1 VRNKDLE
8 YQKAFGRHVKQLRDG
23 RSWSQ
28 PQLAAA
34 SNLEVSQI
42 SNIENGR
49 HAANLHTI
57 RTIAIA
63 LGKYPDELLRFEF
76 DIKLN
81 ADFQIQNRKGKR
93 PETTR
98 IVQELAETDF
108 FMKARSVKDVL
119 IQGKKIYHANL
130 QSAPTS
136 AVLKK
141 LVDSKKLRRVKSP
154 LKKSNF
160 LYEKRSK

>member
-1 VRNKDLE
+1 VRNKDQE
-8 YQKAFGRHVKQLRDG
+8 YQKAFGRHIKQLRED
-23 RSWSQ
+23 RAWSQ
-28 PQLAAA
+28 QQLAAV

-63 LGKYPDELLRFEF
+63 LGRYPDELLRFKF

-81 ADFQIQNRKGKR
+81 TDFQIQHRKGKR

-108 FMKARSVKDVL
+108 FTKARSVKDV
-119 IQGKKIYHANL
+119 ITQGKKIYSVDL

-141 LVDSKKLRRVKSP
+141 LVDNKKLKRAKSQF
-154 LKKSNF
+154 KKTNF